1 MTEVFGYGRWHEKP
15 QPENAENA
23 FRIARDL
30 IFNKKYDRLRRRN
43 RKRQEE
49 CMAED
54 VESRA
59 VELDIRGKKRIFDVD
74 DPVLP
79 DWVKEDALESG
90 DFPYKKKLKEAEYLE
105 QLEKLQAEL
114 VKVQFWLQATG
125 KRVMA
130 LFEGRDAAG
139 KGGSIQA
146 SSQHMNP
153 RLARIVALA
162 KPNDRELGQWYFQ
175 RYVAQFPTAGE
186 FVLFDRSWYNR
197 AGVEPV
203 MGFCT
208 PKQYEDFLKQAP
220 QLEKIIVHEGII
232 FFKFYLDIGREMQIK
247 RFHDRRHDPLAVWKL
262 SSMDIAALTKWGDY
276 SEKRDRMLKETHTEF
291 APWTVIRAND
301 KRRARL
307 NLIRH
312 MLKTIDYDG
321 KDKDAIGE
329 IDDKILGSGPGFLK

>member
-1 MTEVFGYGRWHEKP
+1 
-15 QPENAENA
+15 
-23 FRIARDL
+23 
-30 IFNKKYDRLRRRN
+30 
-43 RKRQEE
+43 
-49 CMAED
+49 MAED
-54 VESRA
+54 VESRV
-59 VELDIRGKKRIFDVD
+59 VELEIRGKKRVFDID

-79 DWVKEDALESG
+79 DWVDEHALESG
-90 DFPYKKKLKEAEYLE
+90 DYPYKKKLKDDEYVE
-105 QLEKLQAEL
+105 ELEKLQIEL

-139 KGGSIQA
+139 KGGAIQA
-146 SSQHMNP
+146 SSAHMNP
-153 RLARIVALA
+153 RLARVVALA
-162 KPNDRELGQWYFQ
+162 KPTDREQGQWYFQ
-175 RYVAQFPTAGE
+175 RYIAQFPTSGE

-208 PKQYEDFLKQAP
+208 PKQYEDFLNQAP
-220 QLEKIIVHEGII
+220 QVEKVIAHEGIF

-291 APWTVIRAND
+291 APWTVIHAND
-301 KRRARL
+301 KHRARL

-312 MLKTIDYDG
+312 MLKTMDYDG
-321 KDKDAIGE
+321 KDKDAIGSL
-329 IDDKILGSGPGFLK
+329 DDKIIGAGPGFLK

>member
-1 MTEVFGYGRWHEKP
+1 
-15 QPENAENA
+15 
-23 FRIARDL
+23 
-30 IFNKKYDRLRRRN
+30 
-43 RKRQEE
+43 
-49 CMAED
+49 MAED
-54 VESRA
+54 VESRV
-59 VELDIRGKKRIFDVD
+59 VELEIRGKKRAFDID

-79 DWVKEDALESG
+79 DWVDEHALESG
-90 DFPYKKKLKEAEYLE
+90 DYPYKKKLKDDEYVE
-105 QLEKLQAEL
+105 ELEKLQIEL

-139 KGGSIQA
+139 KGGAIQA
-146 SSQHMNP
+146 SSAHMNP
-153 RLARIVALA
+153 RLARVVALA
-162 KPNDRELGQWYFQ
+162 KPTDREQGQWYFQ
-175 RYVAQFPTAGE
+175 RYIAQFPTSGE

-208 PKQYEDFLKQAP
+208 PKQYEDFLNQAP
-220 QLEKIIVHEGII
+220 QVEKVIAHEGIF

-291 APWTVIRAND
+291 APWTVIHAND
-301 KRRARL
+301 KHRARL

-312 MLKTIDYDG
+312 MLKTMDYDG
-321 KDKDAIGE
+321 KDKDAIGSL
-329 IDDKILGSGPGFLK
+329 DDKIIGAGPGFLK

>member
-1 MTEVFGYGRWHEKP
+1 
-15 QPENAENA
+15 
-23 FRIARDL
+23 
-30 IFNKKYDRLRRRN
+30 
-43 RKRQEE
+43 
-49 CMAED
+49 MAED

-59 VELDIRGKKRIFDVD
+59 VELEIRGKKRVFDID

-79 DWVKEDALESG
+79 DWVDEHALESG
-90 DFPYKKKLKEAEYLE
+90 DYPYKKKLKEDEYFEELR
-105 QLEKLQAEL
+105 KLQVEL

-139 KGGSIQA
+139 KGGAIQA
-146 SSQHMNP
+146 SSAHMNP
-153 RLARIVALA
+153 RLARVVALA
-162 KPNDRELGQWYFQ
+162 KPTEREQGQWYFQ
-175 RYVAQFPTAGE
+175 RYIAQFPTSGE

-208 PKQYEDFLKQAP
+208 PKQYEDFLNQAP
-220 QLEKIIVHEGII
+220 QVEKVIAHEGIF

-262 SSMDIAALTKWGDY
+262 SSMDIAALTKWDDY

-291 APWTVIRAND
+291 APWTVIHAND

-307 NLIRH
+307 NLLRH

-321 KDKDAIGE
+321 KDKNAIGT
-329 IDDKILGSGPGFLK
+329 IDDKIIGSGRGFLK